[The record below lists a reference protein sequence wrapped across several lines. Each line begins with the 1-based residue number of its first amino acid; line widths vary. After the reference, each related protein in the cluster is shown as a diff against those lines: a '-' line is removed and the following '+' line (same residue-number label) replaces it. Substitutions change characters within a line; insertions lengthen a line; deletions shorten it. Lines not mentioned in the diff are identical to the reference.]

1 MSDDEIIGL
10 KSTSIKFK
18 NNIRLFVTSTYII
31 SILLIVYLFKNFLG
45 TNLFTLFTVFFIMS
59 LVYQL
64 LKFKKEKSKNYL
76 KLFKYNN
83 FSGMFLFFGIYFINL

>member
-18 NNIRLFVTSTYII
+18 NNIRLFVACTYII
-31 SILLIVYLFKNFLG
+31 SILLIFYLFKNFLG

-64 LKFKKEKSKNYL
+64 FKFKKDKSKNYL